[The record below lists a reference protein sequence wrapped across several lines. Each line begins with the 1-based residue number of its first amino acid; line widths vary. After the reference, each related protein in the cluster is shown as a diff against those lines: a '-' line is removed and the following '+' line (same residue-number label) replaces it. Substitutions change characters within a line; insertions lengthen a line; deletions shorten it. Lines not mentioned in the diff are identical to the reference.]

1 MEKEELLTELQL
13 LHESTNSAIAQLQE
27 ENKQMHDEISGM
39 VKELQDASN
48 EKTMI
53 IDIKE
58 KEKVGRN

>member
-13 LHESTNSAIAQLQE
+13 LHESTNSTIAQLQE
-27 ENKQMHDEISGM
+27 ENKQMHD
-39 VKELQDASN
+39 ASN

-53 IDIKE
+53 INIKE